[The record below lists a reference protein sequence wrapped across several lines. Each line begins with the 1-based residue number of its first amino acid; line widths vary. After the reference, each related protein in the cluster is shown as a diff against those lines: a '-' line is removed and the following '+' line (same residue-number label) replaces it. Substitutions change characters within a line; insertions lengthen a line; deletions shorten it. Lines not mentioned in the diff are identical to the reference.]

1 MITIIVGLVIAVVI
15 QLEILAIVMQM
26 REGRRKFR
34 GLEKMV
40 MLLVEQGIKD
50 LLKKFTEN
58 NDKKK

>member
-1 MITIIVGLVIAVVI
+1 MITIIIGLVIAVVI
-15 QLEILAIVMQM
+15 QLEILAIVIQR
-26 REGRRKFR
+26 REEKRKFK